1 MVYNILMIKKH
12 LERMIEIFGELP
24 DPIHQP
30 VKFRHLVLMYQ
41 MILERE
47 QHRGA
52 NH

>member
-1 MVYNILMIKKH
+1 MVYNRVMDKKH